1 MEKQNSSKVE
11 EIQIKSLD
19 YTEHDSLDTITTS
32 TTNTSSESKRS
43 ENVLKALERRYHL
56 LYLNAFETQ
65 CMFEGLLDKRNFFN
79 STRNI
84 DDFDSTD
91 DEFEPIAKIPKIDE
105 NTNFT
110 SSKPNNNDEE
120 VDTNNIPSDIDADSE
135 DSPDE
140 MECIALKGLDCVDS
154 KTVPIIS
161 PKVSNT
167 YIEETDKS
175 FNTPKVAV
183 VRRSKDISKFNRSNR
198 KSKNCAIFYYK
209 HVDTD
214 NDQVTNNENEQ
225 NLASETTSE
234 EEIWEYANANQSHP
248 SQMMESQEE
257 TIIESI
263 HKESESHY
271 DDDDDADLKTNSLQ
285 QQNNVSNTPQVSVE
299 KYDIFHYY
307 YFFLISNHK
316 SFGNEI

>member
-11 EIQIKSLD
+11 EIHIKSLD

-56 LYLNAFETQ
+56 LYLHAFETQ

-79 STRNI
+79 STTNI
-84 DDFDSTD
+84 DNFDSTD

-105 NTNFT
+105 STNFC
-110 SSKPNNNDEE
+110 SSKPNNDE
-120 VDTNNIPSDIDADSE
+120 DGTKNTPSDIDADSE

-140 MECIALKGLDCVDS
+140 MECIALKGSDCVDS

-234 EEIWEYANANQSHP
+234 EEIWEYANANQSL
-248 SQMMESQEE
+248 QVMENQEE
-257 TIIESI
+257 TMIESNQ
-263 HKESESHY
+263 KESENHCG
-271 DDDDDADLKTNSLQ
+271 DDDDGDDADLKTNSVQ
-285 QQNNVSNTPQVSVE
+285 QQNIVSNTQQVSVE
-299 KYDIFHYY
+299 RYDIFHY
-307 YFFLISNHK
+307 FLIK
-316 SFGNEI
+316 S